1 MASRCF
7 VTSDGR
13 FRISIASPAIASMLE
28 LSAKAGGVETGGI
41 LIGRYSSD
49 RATATI
55 EKATESPRDSKG
67 GARWFRRGASGL
79 RSLLER
85 LWTSGLH
92 YVGEW
97 HLHPGAS
104 PDPSTTDA
112 ETMWSIARNE
122 AYACAEPILVVVGG
136 QKQAGVATMH
146 VEIFTSARTR
156 HCAFE
161 TATQM
166 PRA

>member
-7 VTSDGR
+7 VTNDGR
-13 FRISIASPAIASMLE
+13 FRISIASAAAASMLE
-28 LSAKAGGVETGGI
+28 LSARAGSTETGGI

-79 RSLLER
+79 GSLLER
-85 LWTSGLH
+85 LWTSGSH

-104 PDPSTTDA
+104 PDPSATDA
-112 ETMWSIARNE
+112 QTMWSIASNG
-122 AYACAEPILVVVGG
+122 AYACPEPILVVIGG
-136 QKQAGVATMH
+136 QQTGSGAPMH
-146 VEIFTSARTR
+146 VEVFTSARTR
-156 HCAFE
+156 HCAIE
-161 TATQM
+161 IA
-166 PRA
+166 R